1 MIIQKDQLQ
10 HLLDSQ
16 FSVPCIAQLLGVSP
30 ITIFRRMA
38 EYGLSVRGFYSTM
51 TDAELDNMVRAI
63 KTQMPN
69 AGYRSV
75 KGQLMAM
82 GSRVQWERITD
93 SMHRLDAA
101 GILSRL
107 ARLGC
112 TVRRSYSVRGPLAL
126 VHIDTNHK
134 LIRYNLVIFD
144 GVDGFSRKVLYLD
157 AATNN
162 RANTALFFLEATRLH
177 GVPSRVRGDQGV
189 ENVDIAHFM
198 FERRGTGRA
207 SFISGKSVHNQR
219 IERMWRDVW
228 MAVTCIFYD
237 VLHTLE
243 EDGVLDIANI
253 MHLFCVHYVF
263 LPHLRSAL
271 QVFVAGWNHHPL
283 RTERN
288 HTPEQLWQMG
298 HLNTPQDSE
307 NLEDLQNRELYRE
320 GSLMTPEA
328 TVGGVQVP
336 EFQPPLPAEDLAVLQ
351 SAINPLIDS
360 DSNGYDLYIQVL
372 EFVTHASTPH

>member
-30 ITIFRRMA
+30 RTIFRRMA

-63 KTQMPN
+63 KTQMAN

-101 GILSRL
+101 GILFRL

-134 LIRYNLVIFD
+134 LIRYNLVIFG
-144 GVDGFSRKVLYLD
+144 GVDGFSRKVV
-157 AATNN
+157 
-162 RANTALFFLEATRLH
+162 LH
-177 GVPSRVRGDQGV
+177 PYIIQL
-189 ENVDIAHFM
+189 
-198 FERRGTGRA
+198 
-207 SFISGKSVHNQR
+207 FISVKASHVFPQKKL
-219 IERMWRDVW
+219 
-228 MAVTCIFYD
+228 
-237 VLHTLE
+237 LHT
-243 EDGVLDIANI
+243 N
-253 MHLFCVHYVF
+253 
-263 LPHLRSAL
+263 
-271 QVFVAGWNHHPL
+271 
-283 RTERN
+283 
-288 HTPEQLWQMG
+288 
-298 HLNTPQDSE
+298 
-307 NLEDLQNRELYRE
+307 
-320 GSLMTPEA
+320 
-328 TVGGVQVP
+328 
-336 EFQPPLPAEDLAVLQ
+336 
-351 SAINPLIDS
+351 
-360 DSNGYDLYIQVL
+360 
-372 EFVTHASTPH
+372 

>member
-1 MIIQKDQLQ
+1 
-10 HLLDSQ
+10 
-16 FSVPCIAQLLGVSP
+16 
-30 ITIFRRMA
+30 
-38 EYGLSVRGFYSTM
+38 
-51 TDAELDNMVRAI
+51 
-63 KTQMPN
+63 
-69 AGYRSV
+69 
-75 KGQLMAM
+75 
-82 GSRVQWERITD
+82 
-93 SMHRLDAA
+93 MHRLDAA

-126 VHIDTNHK
+126 VHNDTNHK
-134 LIRYNLVIFD
+134 LIRYNLVIFG

-162 RANTALFFLEATRLH
+162 RANTAFFFFLEATRLH
-177 GVPSRVRGDQGV
+177 GVPSRDRGDQGV

-263 LPHLRSAL
+263 LPRLRSAL

-283 RTERN
+283 RTEG
-288 HTPEQLWQMG
+288 T
-298 HLNTPQDSE
+298 TPQSSCGRWDTSTLHWTVKILRTCKIE
-307 NLEDLQNRELYRE
+307 NWTGR
-320 GSLMTPEA
+320 
-328 TVGGVQVP
+328 VP
-336 EFQPPLPAEDLAVLQ
+336 
-351 SAINPLIDS
+351 
-360 DSNGYDLYIQVL
+360 
-372 EFVTHASTPH
+372 